1 MENVKLF
8 CEWEGGSCVCMRK
21 DWRIISGD
29 FQGLSENVFDRE
41 QSRKEEKEKEWGKV
55 LKE

>member
-1 MENVKLF
+1 MWNYFVNG
-8 CEWEGGSCVCMRK
+8 EGGNCVCMRK
-21 DWRIISGD
+21 KWRIISGD

-41 QSRKEEKEKEWGKV
+41 QSRKQEKENEWGKV